1 MTNVTC
7 SPKDLPLI
15 SVVMTTYN
23 GEKYLTEQLDS
34 LIAQT
39 YPLFE
44 IIICD
49 DNSTDSTVAILKSY
63 EEKIENAIS
72 ISIYC
77 NKENMG
83 YVKNFQKAISH
94 CSGDY
99 LVFCDQD
106 DIWLPDKIAIQYQAL
121 TEAKALAVF
130 SDAFLVDAKARDLD
144 MSLWE
149 AVLGCNPPQKI
160 DFRAFYLT
168 NCVTGCTLMID
179 RQLLDSAIP
188 FPKSV
193 PHDWWLAYHAAYQEG
208 LVFTEKKLVHYRQH
222 AGNVYGVGSKIRKKR
237 ISYYLR
243 NKWQKWHLL
252 THLQQIIQ
260 SVVTGRLR
268 LTAMYDFE
276 IKKINGASNELVQ
289 LSQWIDDK
297 ILCKDLS
304 KYHTFFQ
311 SNSPVFQ
318 LFDRK
323 RGRQENI
330 NYFIRKALFR
340 FLRRVL
346 TVIFCSFLI
355 YLGLYNLTT

>member
-1 MTNVTC
+1 MQKVTC
-7 SPKDLPLI
+7 PTKDLPLI

-23 GEKYLTEQLDS
+23 GEKYLIEQLNS
-34 LIAQT
+34 LTAQT

-63 EEKIENAIS
+63 EEKIENAIH

-77 NKENMG
+77 NKENIG

-106 DIWLPDKIAIQYQAL
+106 DIWLSDKIAIQYQAL
-121 TEAKALAVF
+121 SEAKALAVF
-130 SDAFLVDAKARDLD
+130 SDAFLVDAKARDLG

-149 AVLGCNPPQKI
+149 AVFGCNIPQKI

-179 RQLLDSAIP
+179 RQLLDSALP

-193 PHDWWLAYHAAYQEG
+193 PHDWWLTYHAAYQEG

-222 AGNVYGVGSKIRKKR
+222 AGNVYGAGSKIRKKR

-243 NKWQKWHLL
+243 SKWQNWHLL
-252 THLQQIIQ
+252 SHLQQIIQ
-260 SVVTGRLR
+260 GVVTDRLR
-268 LTAMYDFE
+268 LTAMYEFE
-276 IKKINGASNELVQ
+276 IKTINGASDELRQ
-289 LSQWIDDK
+289 LSEWIDDK
-297 ILCKDLS
+297 LLYKDLS

-311 SNSPVFQ
+311 SNSPAFQ
-318 LFDRK
+318 LFGHKRDR
-323 RGRQENI
+323 QQNI
-330 NYFIRKALFR
+330 NFFIRKTLYR